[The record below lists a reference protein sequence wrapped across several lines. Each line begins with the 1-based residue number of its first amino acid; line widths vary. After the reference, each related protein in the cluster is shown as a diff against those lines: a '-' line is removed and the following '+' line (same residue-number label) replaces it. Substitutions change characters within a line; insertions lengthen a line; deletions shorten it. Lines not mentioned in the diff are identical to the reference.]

1 MFKYTLVLILI
12 TFLSAEVSTR
22 FSPESVAGFMLSVV
36 LGIFGWLGFEKGRGK
51 DVNRDKVLATIGM
64 AFCFGYVVDAYAWWQ
79 EFHTELRAMCVTA
92 SSYFSEP
99 ILAFIYVNRI
109 RIFSK
114 FFGNDKYDSKDGQ
127 MD

>member
-1 MFKYTLVLILI
+1 MFKFPFILILI
-12 TFLSAEVSTR
+12 VLLSAEVATR
-22 FSPESVAGFMLSVV
+22 FSPESIAGFTLSVM
-36 LGIFGWLGFEKGRGK
+36 LGIFGWLGFEKGRK
-51 DVNRDKVLATIGM
+51 KNINMDKILATIGM
-64 AFCFGYVVDAYAWWQ
+64 SFCFGYVVDAYAWWQ
-79 EFHTELRAMCVTA
+79 EFHTELRAMCVTGA
-92 SSYFSEP
+92 SYFSEP